1 VQAATQ
7 DLGTGTYT
15 VMAQLAADALRMP
28 LYRVR
33 FELGDSRFPPAPVS
47 GGSQTAASVG
57 PAVLAAIDAAKQKLF
72 ALALADNRSPLA
84 GAAANDLALED
95 GFIRMRD
102 APHRRVSL
110 GGLLARNRLE
120 RFEATGS
127 AAPGD
132 EKQHYSMHSFGAQFV
147 EVRIDPVLREIRV
160 SRVVGAF
167 APGRILNAKTARSQ
181 AIGGIVFG
189 IGMALL
195 EATETD
201 PNIGRVTNPN
211 VAEYLMPVNAD
222 VPDIET
228 IFVEEQ
234 DRLVNPVGVKGLGE
248 LPIVGVAAA
257 IANAVWHATGVR
269 VRDLPIRLDKI
280 LT

>member
-1 VQAATQ
+1 
-7 DLGTGTYT
+7 
-15 VMAQLAADALRMP
+15 MAQLAADALRMP

-110 GGLLARNRLE
+110 GGLLACNRLE